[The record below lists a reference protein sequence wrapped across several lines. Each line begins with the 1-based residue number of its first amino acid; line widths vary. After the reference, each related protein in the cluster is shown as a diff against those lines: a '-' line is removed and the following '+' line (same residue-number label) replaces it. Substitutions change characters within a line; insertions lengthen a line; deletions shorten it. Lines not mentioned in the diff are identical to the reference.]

1 MLKFFTKF
9 RKTVML
15 TVKALIICAVTFSF
29 IETWVIHYT
38 TALFSKNGNYL
49 VIFSF
54 VFMMILF
61 GSLFSAFKIG
71 IYRLSEII
79 YSFALSVVVTNFLMY
94 LELCLIAREMINP
107 LHLILSVVF
116 QVVLST
122 LGAICANTIYFKLY
136 PPKELLAIFGDDQS
150 GFRLITRMNLIR
162 HRFKIMRGV
171 NANVESVE
179 KIKMLIDKY
188 EGVLICDID
197 KNLENQLYSYCYSKQ
212 KRIYLLPSVT
222 DILISKS
229 HEIQIGDTVVI
240 MGKNLGLS
248 PEQRFI
254 KRALDL
260 VVSGIMLIF
269 ASPFMLGTA
278 LAIKLYDG
286 GSILYKQER
295 LTLDGKRFYVYK
307 FRSMIENAEGKS
319 GAVLA
324 AKSDSRITPVGK
336 VIRACRLDELPQ
348 LINVLKG
355 DMSLVGPR
363 PERPEIAEQYY
374 ETLPEFAYRL
384 KTKAGLTGYAQLYGK
399 YNTTP
404 ADKLKMDLIYI
415 ESYSIW
421 LDIKL
426 LILTFK
432 ILFMKESTEGV
443 DQNKKTAE
451 K

>member
-1 MLKFFTKF
+1 MLKLFTKF
-9 RKTVML
+9 RKSVML
-15 TVKALIICAVTFSF
+15 GIKSLIIGAITFIF
-29 IETWVIHYT
+29 IETWVTSYT
-38 TALFSKNGNYL
+38 LSLFSRNGNFL

-54 VFMMILF
+54 IFMLILF
-61 GSLFSAFKIG
+61 CSLFSAFKIG

-79 YSFALSVVVTNFLMY
+79 YSFCLSIFVTNFIMY
-94 LELCLIAREMINP
+94 LELSLIAREMVNP
-107 LHLILSVVF
+107 LSLIISMIF
-116 QVVLST
+116 QAIVALT
-122 LGAICANTIYFKLY
+122 GAICSNTIYFKLY

-150 GFRLITRMNLIR
+150 GFRLISRMNLI
-162 HRFKIMRGV
+162 HQRFKIMRGV
-171 NANVESVE
+171 NANTESLE
-179 KIKMLIDKY
+179 KIQKLIDKY

-212 KRIYLLPSVT
+212 KRIYLLPSIT
-222 DILISKS
+222 DILMSQS
-229 HEIQIGDTVVI
+229 HQIQIGDTLVI
-240 MGKNLGLS
+240 MSRNRGLT
-248 PEQRFI
+248 PEQRFL
-254 KRALDL
+254 KRILDII
-260 VVSGIMLIF
+260 VSGLMLIV
-269 ASPFMLGTA
+269 ASPFMLITA

-286 GSILYKQER
+286 GSVLYKQER
-295 LTLDGKRFYVYK
+295 LTLNGKHFYVYK
-307 FRSMIENAEGKS
+307 FRSMIENAEQKS

-324 AKSDSRITPVGK
+324 SKSDSRITPVGK
-336 VIRACRLDELPQ
+336 LIRACRLDELPQ

-363 PERPEIAEQYY
+363 PERPEIAEEYCK
-374 ETLPEFAYRL
+374 TLPEFEYRL
-384 KTKAGLTGYAQLYGK
+384 KAKAGLTGYAQIYGK

-415 ESYSIW
+415 ESYSFW

-443 DQNKKTAE
+443 DKNKKTAE

>member
-1 MLKFFTKF
+1 MFKLFTKF

-15 TVKALIICAVTFSF
+15 SIKALIICAITFVF
-29 IETWVIHYT
+29 METWVTNYT
-38 TALFSKNGNYL
+38 ISIFSKNGNYL
-49 VIFSF
+49 LIFSF
-54 VFMMILF
+54 VFMLILF

-71 IYRLSEII
+71 IYRLSEIV
-79 YSFALSVVVTNFLMY
+79 YSFSLSILITNFIMY
-94 LELCLIAREMINP
+94 LELSLIAREMLNP
-107 LHLILSVVF
+107 LYLIISMFIEMVVG
-116 QVVLST
+116 LI
-122 LGAICANTIYFKLY
+122 GAVCANTVYFKLY

-150 GFRLITRMNLIR
+150 GFRLITKMNLI
-162 HRFKIMRGV
+162 HQRFKIMRGV
-171 NANVESVE
+171 NINTESFE
-179 KIKMLIDKY
+179 NIKKLIDKY

-197 KNLENQLYSYCYSKQ
+197 KNLENKIYSYCYSKQ
-212 KRIYLLPSVT
+212 KRTYLLPSVT
-222 DILISKS
+222 DILMSQS
-229 HEIQIGDTVVI
+229 DQIQIGDTLVI
-240 MGKNLGLS
+240 MSRNRGLT
-248 PEQRFI
+248 PEQRFF
-254 KRALDL
+254 KRIIDII
-260 VVSGIMLIF
+260 VSSLMLIV
-269 ASPFMLGTA
+269 ASPFMLITA

-286 GSILYKQER
+286 GSVLYKQER
-295 LTLDGKRFYVYK
+295 LTYKGKHFYVYK

-324 AKSDSRITPVGK
+324 SKSDSRITPIGK
-336 VIRACRLDELPQ
+336 IIRACRIDELPQ
-348 LINVLKG
+348 LLNVLKG

-384 KTKAGLTGYAQLYGK
+384 KAKAGLTGYAQIYGK

-432 ILFMKESTEGV
+432 ILFMKESTEGI

>member
-9 RKTVML
+9 RKTVMFSI
-15 TVKALIICAVTFSF
+15 KSLIICAITFIF
-29 IETWVIHYT
+29 METWVTNYT
-38 TALFSKNGNYL
+38 LALFSRNGNYL

-54 VFMMILF
+54 VFFLTLF
-61 GSLFSAFKIG
+61 CSLFSAFKIG
-71 IYRLSEII
+71 IYRLTEIV
-79 YSFALSVVVTNFLMY
+79 YSFSLSILITNFIMY
-94 LELCLIAREMINP
+94 LELSLIARELLNP
-107 LHLILSVVF
+107 LPIFISTVVEAFICLI
-116 QVVLST
+116 
-122 LGAICANTIYFKLY
+122 GAICANTIYFRLY

-150 GFRLITRMNLIR
+150 GFRLISRMNSI
-162 HRFKIMRGV
+162 HQRFKIMRGV
-171 NANVESVE
+171 NINTENAEN
-179 KIKMLIDKY
+179 IKKLIDKY
-188 EGVLICDID
+188 EGVLICYID
-197 KNLENQLYSYCYSKQ
+197 KNRANAIYSYCYSKE
-212 KRIYLLPSVT
+212 KRIYMLPTVT
-222 DILISKS
+222 DILMSQS
-229 HEIQIGDTVVI
+229 HQIQIGDTLVM
-240 MGKNLGLS
+240 MGRNSGLT
-248 PEQRFI
+248 PEQRFL
-254 KRALDL
+254 KRIMDII
-260 VVSGIMLIF
+260 VSGIMLVF
-269 ASPFMLGTA
+269 ASPFMLITA

-286 GSILYKQER
+286 GSVLYKQER
-295 LTLDGKRFYVYK
+295 LTLNGKHFKVYK

-324 AKSDSRITPVGK
+324 SKSDSRITPIGK
-336 VIRACRLDELPQ
+336 IIRACRLDELPQ

-363 PERPEIAEQYY
+363 PERPEIAEEYY
-374 ETLPEFAYRL
+374 KTLPEFAYRL

-421 LDIKL
+421 LDFK
-426 LILTFK
+426 LILLTLK

>member
-1 MLKFFTKF
+1 MLNTFIKI
-9 RKTVML
+9 RKSVML
-15 TVKALIICAVTFSF
+15 SIKTLMICAITFLF
-29 IETWVIHYT
+29 IETWT
-38 TALFSKNGNYL
+38 TYYPNSLFSKNGNYL

-54 VFMMILF
+54 VFLLILF

-79 YSFALSVVVTNFLMY
+79 YSFSLSILITNFMMY
-94 LELCLIAREMINP
+94 LELSLIAREMLNP
-107 LHLILSVVF
+107 LQLLI
-116 QVVLST
+116 ST
-122 LGAICANTIYFKLY
+122 VIEIGIGFIGAICANTVYFKLY

-150 GFRLITRMNLIR
+150 GFRLIARMNLI
-162 HRFKIMRGV
+162 HQRFKIMRGV
-171 NANVESVE
+171 NANTESLE
-179 KIKMLIDKY
+179 NIKKLIDKY

-197 KNLENQLYSYCYSKQ
+197 KTLANKIYSYCYSKQ
-212 KRIYLLPSVT
+212 KRIYMMPSVT

-229 HEIQIGDTVVI
+229 HQIQIGDTVVI

-248 PEQRFI
+248 PEQRFL
-254 KRALDL
+254 KRVLDIF
-260 VVSGIMLIF
+260 VSGILLIV
-269 ASPFMLGTA
+269 ASPFMLVTA

-286 GSILYKQER
+286 GSVLYKQER
-295 LTLDGKRFYVYK
+295 LTLNGKHFYVYK
-307 FRSMIENAEGKS
+307 FRSMIENAEQKS

-324 AKSDSRITPVGK
+324 SKSDSRITPVGK
-336 VIRACRLDELPQ
+336 IIRACRLDELPQ
-348 LINVLKG
+348 LINVLNG

-432 ILFMKESTEGV
+432 ILFMKDSTEGV

>member
-1 MLKFFTKF
+1 MLKTFIKI
-9 RKTVML
+9 RKSVML
-15 TVKALIICAVTFSF
+15 TIKALIVSAITLVF
-29 IETWVIHYT
+29 IETWVNYYT
-38 TALFSKNGNYL
+38 NSLFDQNGNYL
-49 VIFSF
+49 VVFSF
-54 VFMMILF
+54 VFLLILF

-79 YSFALSVVVTNFLMY
+79 YSFSLSVFVTNFMMY
-94 LELCLIAREMINP
+94 MELSLIAREMLDPIY
-107 LHLILSVVF
+107 LIISTFIQASVGFV
-116 QVVLST
+116 
-122 LGAICANTIYFKLY
+122 GAVCANTIYFKLY
-136 PPKELLAIFGDDQS
+136 PPKELLAIFGDDQA
-150 GFRLITRMNLIR
+150 GFRLITRMNQIH

-171 NANVESVE
+171 NINTEDVE

-197 KNLENQLYSYCYSKQ
+197 KTVANKLYSYCYAHQ
-212 KRIYLLPSVT
+212 KRIYMMPSVT

-229 HEIQIGDTVVI
+229 HQIQIGDTVVI

-248 PEQRFI
+248 PEQRFF
-254 KRALDL
+254 KRTLDIL
-260 VVSGIMLIF
+260 VSGIMLVF
-269 ASPFMLGTA
+269 ASPFMLITA

-295 LTLDGKRFYVYK
+295 LTLNGKHFYVYK
-307 FRSMIENAEGKS
+307 FRSMIENAESKS

-324 AKSDSRITPVGK
+324 SKSDDRITPIGK
-336 VIRACRLDELPQ
+336 IIRSCRLDELPQ
-348 LINVLKG
+348 LLNVLKG

-384 KTKAGLTGYAQLYGK
+384 KAKAGLTGYAQIYGK

-415 ESYSIW
+415 EGYSIW
-421 LDIKL
+421 LDFKL

-432 ILFMKESTEGV
+432 ILFMKESTEGI

>member
-1 MLKFFTKF
+1 MLNKFIKI
-9 RKTVML
+9 RKSIML
-15 TVKALIICAVTFSF
+15 IVKALMVSAVTFLF
-29 IETWVIHYT
+29 IETWVSYYP
-38 TALFSKNGNYL
+38 TALFDKDGNYL
-49 VIFSF
+49 VVFSF
-54 VFMMILF
+54 VFLLILF

-79 YSFALSVVVTNFLMY
+79 YSFSLSIFVTNFMMY
-94 LELCLIAREMINP
+94 MEFSLIAREMLNP
-107 LHLILSVVF
+107 LYLIV
-116 QVVLST
+116 ST
-122 LGAICANTIYFKLY
+122 VIQACLGFIGAVCANTIYFKLY
-136 PPKELLAIFGDDQS
+136 PPKELLAIFGDDQA
-150 GFRLITRMNLIR
+150 GFRLIDRMNHIH

-171 NANVESVE
+171 NINTEDVE

-188 EGVLICDID
+188 KGVLICDID
-197 KNLENQLYSYCYSKQ
+197 KTIANKIYSYCYAHQ
-212 KRIYLLPSVT
+212 KRIYMMPSIT

-229 HEIQIGDTVVI
+229 HQIQIGDTVVI

-248 PEQRFI
+248 PEERFF
-254 KRALDL
+254 KRALDIFI
-260 VVSGIMLIF
+260 SGIMLIF
-269 ASPFMLGTA
+269 ASPFMLATA

-295 LTLDGKRFYVYK
+295 LTLNGKHFYVYK

-324 AKSDSRITPVGK
+324 SKSDSRITPVGK
-336 VIRACRLDELPQ
+336 FIRATRLDELPQ

-374 ETLPEFAYRL
+374 KNLPEFAYRL

>member
-1 MLKFFTKF
+1 MLNTFIKIRKSIMFF
-9 RKTVML
+9 
-15 TVKALIICAVTFSF
+15 VKALMISAVTCIF
-29 IETWVIHYT
+29 IETWVTHYPL
-38 TALFSKNGNYL
+38 ALFSKNGNYL
-49 VIFSF
+49 MVFSF
-54 VFMMILF
+54 LFLLILF

-71 IYRLSEII
+71 IYRLSEIV
-79 YSFALSVVVTNFLMY
+79 YSFSLSILVTNFIMY
-94 LELCLIAREMINP
+94 LELSLIAREMLNP
-107 LHLILSVVF
+107 LYLIISTVI
-116 QVVLST
+116 QVLVGFV
-122 LGAICANTIYFKLY
+122 GAVCANTIYFKLY
-136 PPKELLAIFGDDQS
+136 PPKELLAIFGDDQA
-150 GFRLITRMNLIR
+150 GFRLISRMNHIH

-171 NANVESVE
+171 NINNEDVE

-197 KNLENQLYSYCYSKQ
+197 KTLANKIYSYCYSQK
-212 KRIYLLPSVT
+212 KRIYMMPSVT

-229 HEIQIGDTVVI
+229 HQIQIGDTVVI

-248 PEQRFI
+248 PEQRFL
-254 KRALDL
+254 KRALDIL
-260 VVSGIMLIF
+260 VSGLMLIF
-269 ASPFMLGTA
+269 ASPFMLATA

-295 LTLDGKRFYVYK
+295 LTINGKRFYVYK

-324 AKSDSRITPVGK
+324 SKSDSRITPVGK
-336 VIRACRLDELPQ
+336 FIRATRLDELPQ

-374 ETLPEFAYRL
+374 ENLPEFAYRL
-384 KTKAGLTGYAQLYGK
+384 KAKAGLTGYAQLYGK

-432 ILFMKESTEGV
+432 IIFMRESTEGV

>member
-1 MLKFFTKF
+1 MLNFFTKF
-9 RKTVML
+9 RKTVMFA
-15 TVKALIICAVTFSF
+15 VKTLIICAVTFSF

-38 TALFSKNGNYL
+38 TSLFSKNGNYL

-54 VFMMILF
+54 VFMLMLF
-61 GSLFSAFKIG
+61 CSLFSAFKIG

-79 YSFALSVVVTNFLMY
+79 YSFALSVVITNFLMY
-94 LELCLIAREMINP
+94 LELSLIAREMINP
-107 LHLILSVVF
+107 LYIILSVVF
-116 QVVLST
+116 QVILST

-150 GFRLITRMNLIR
+150 GFRLINRMNLIH

-171 NANVESVE
+171 NANVEDIE

-240 MGKNLGLS
+240 MSKNLGLS
-248 PEQRFI
+248 PEQRFL
-254 KRALDL
+254 KRILDI

-269 ASPFMLGTA
+269 VSPIMLVTA

-286 GSILYKQER
+286 GSIFYKQER
-295 LTLDGKRFYVYK
+295 LTLNGKHFYVYK

-336 VIRACRLDELPQ
+336 IIRACRLDELPQ

-374 ETLPEFAYRL
+374 QTLPEFAYRL